1 MNYLL
6 SAWNGSISI
15 GFISCRPIK
24 LEFNPK
30 LNSIRLSSQTELF
43 FWILWLQSYVE
54 KFWVGKYSDFAYVL
68 FMYWVARYHCEQKYV
83 RFASKWF
90 SSLKLF
96 TIYYLSVELFIFL
109 LLCDDWRR
117 PKGYFF
123 QYTYM
128 LYFSALVRYYFNI
141 IISLNRLIFCIHFY
155 FHTQISK
162 KKITDRILWLV
173 TFQICN
179 EYLFMIKIVWKLN
192 WIDKIL
198 RLIAKKT
205 KTTWKSIYYYR
216 NKEN

>member
-1 MNYLL
+1 MFGSPANDFHRLNYLL
-6 SAWNGSISI
+6 
-15 GFISCRPIK
+15 
-24 LEFNPK
+24 
-30 LNSIRLSSQTELF
+30 
-43 FWILWLQSYVE
+43 
-54 KFWVGKYSDFAYVL
+54 
-68 FMYWVARYHCEQKYV
+68 
-83 RFASKWF
+83 
-90 SSLKLF
+90 F
-96 TIYYLSVELFIFL
+96 TIWALNCLYFCCYVMI
-109 LLCDDWRR
+109 DGVQ
-117 PKGYFF
+117 KVIFF

-162 KKITDRILWLV
+162 KKITGRILWLV